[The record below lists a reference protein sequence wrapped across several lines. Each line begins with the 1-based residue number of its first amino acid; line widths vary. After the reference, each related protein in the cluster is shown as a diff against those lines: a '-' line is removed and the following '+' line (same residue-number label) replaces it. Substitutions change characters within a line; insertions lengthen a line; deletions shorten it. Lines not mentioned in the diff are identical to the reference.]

1 MKYLSLY
8 LCLIALC
15 PALSA
20 QTDTAAMQV
29 QLGEYVV
36 SATGYAAPR
45 REVAQIVQTIGARQL
60 AWQNAPTSADVLQN
74 TGGILVQKSQGG
86 GGSPIIR
93 GFEANKVLI
102 HVDGVR
108 LNNAIFRGG
117 HLQNVLRIDNSIL
130 EKVEI
135 LYGPSSVKYGS
146 DALGGVMHFS
156 TKQPILNQTGG
167 SAFLRYSTAIE
178 EKTGHLDVNFGGK
191 KWASLSSFTYSDFGD
206 IVQGKRRKAAYPDFG
221 KRSVYAAWD
230 GSKDI
235 VVKNPDLNRQV
246 GTAYSQYDLL
256 QKIRYQPS
264 EHVSHTLNFQYSN
277 SSDVPRYDRL
287 SELGSNSV
295 PRFAEWYYGPEQRTL
310 LSYTLSDQRPGRF
323 FDAHTLIAAYQNAQ
337 ESRHSRRF
345 GNLSRKNQYEEVGV
359 TSLEFN
365 GVKKTGR
372 HEWSLGAEAYLNQVG
387 STAHFTDVAT
397 GAETP
402 SDTRYPDGGST
413 MNSFAVY
420 TQDKLRL
427 SDAWIAHAGLRFNYI
442 TLDAT
447 FDDKTFFP
455 FPYQTASQRHG
466 AFSGSLGLIYLPS
479 DKTKVSLLASTGFRA
494 PNVDDLAKVF
504 ETVPGTLIVP
514 NPDLRP
520 EYTQNGELSLSQWL
534 GQTARLEMSAY
545 YSHLSNAIV
554 LDAFSFNGQDSILYE
569 GSMSKVLA
577 SQNKREAF
585 IAGLSAH
592 LDVFFT
598 PYLSLRGS
606 WNYTRGRILEEGGS
620 KPLDHI
626 PPVFGQLALQFEK
639 EKLRAECSWV
649 FNGKKDIKDY
659 LLNAEDNERYA
670 TPDGMPAWNALHLR
684 LGYALHRSLDVQ
696 AACENLFDSNYRVF
710 ASGVSAPGRNV
721 RLTLRTRF

>member
-1 MKYLSLY
+1 MKLPYISLFF
-8 LCLIALC
+8 IALC
-15 PALSA
+15 HVLHG

-29 QLGEYVV
+29 QLSEYVV

-45 REVAQIVQTIGARQL
+45 REVAQVVQTISARQL
-60 AWQNAPTSADVLQN
+60 SWQNAPTSADVLQN

-146 DALGGVMHFS
+146 DALGGVMHF
-156 TKQPILNQTGG
+156 TTRQPMLDYFGG
-167 SAFLRYSTAIE
+167 SALLRYSSATD
-178 EKTGHLDVNFGGK
+178 EKTGHIDFNLGGK
-191 KWASLSSFTYSDFGD
+191 KWASLSSLTYSDFGD
-206 IVQGKRRKAAYPDFG
+206 IVQGSRRKATYPDFG

-230 GSKDI
+230 GNKD
-235 VVKNPDLNRQV
+235 VVRNNPNVNRQI

-256 QKIRYQPS
+256 QKIRFQPS
-264 EHVSHTLNFQYSN
+264 EHLSHTLNFQYSN

-323 FDAHTLIAAYQNAQ
+323 FDTSTLVAAYQNAR

-345 GNLSRKNQYEEVGV
+345 GSTSRKSQYEEVGV
-359 TSLEFN
+359 ASLEFN
-365 GVKKTGR
+365 GLKKMGR
-372 HEWSLGAEAYLNQVG
+372 HEWSLGAESYLNRVR
-387 STAHFTDVAT
+387 STAHFTHVGT

-413 MNSFAVY
+413 MNSFALY

-427 SDAWIAHAGLRFNYI
+427 SEQWIAHAGLRFNYI

-447 FDDKTFFP
+447 FDDNTFFS
-455 FPYQTASQRHG
+455 FPYQTASQRNN
-466 AFSGSLGLIYLPS
+466 AFSGSLGLIYLPG
-479 DKTKVSLLASTGFRA
+479 DKTKLSLLASTGFRA

-514 NPDLRP
+514 NPDIRP
-520 EYTQNGELSLSQWL
+520 ELTQNGELNLSQWL
-534 GQTARLEMSAY
+534 GETARLELSTY

-554 LDAFSFNGQDSILYE
+554 LDAFQFNGRDSILYE
-569 GSMSKVLA
+569 GTMSKVFA
-577 SQNKREAF
+577 AQNKREAF
-585 IAGLSAH
+585 IAGLGAH

-598 PYLSLRGS
+598 PFLSLRGS
-606 WNYTRGRILEEGGS
+606 WNYTRGRILEEGGN

-626 PPVFGQLALQFEK
+626 PPIFGQLVLQFEK
-639 EKLRAECSWV
+639 EKLRAECSWM

-684 LGYALHRSLDVQ
+684 LGYTLHRLLDVQ
-696 AACENLFDSNYRVF
+696 AACENLFDTNYRVF
-710 ASGVSAPGRNV
+710 ASGVSAPGRNF